1 MPRVLFET
9 RILVLLAALTAL
21 GGLMG
26 GRGWAE
32 DASGPEA
39 WDAIYVGDS
48 KVGHLHLWLKPV
60 KDSRGRELVNVRVDY
75 DLSFARG
82 KDTARVRMIYGTIE
96 TKSGQVLRLDTL
108 TQASGQNIR
117 TYGDVVDGKMTLVL
131 EVGDKKQQVEVPWG
145 PDVRG
150 PYGAEM
156 SLSRE
161 PLEPGQTRDVKTYIP
176 DLNQVCTTHLK
187 AVQKEEVPLGPLNEM
202 HKLLRV
208 ESSVTG
214 ADGEAIPSLKST
226 LWVDSSG
233 QVMKSF
239 TDLLGGMYTY
249 RTTKEG
255 ALASN
260 SSVKRFDILEAS
272 ILHTKV
278 IPGSDKT
285 RNVVYRVS
293 GKGVAN
299 LFPDDQRQKTTK
311 EAGNSV
317 LLAVKTDTPGTG
329 KAGPESVGAEYL
341 RANPLVNSEA
351 PKVVELMKAA
361 VKDETDPWM
370 KAIKIEEW
378 VAENV
383 KTKNFSTAFAPAEE
397 VARELAGDCT
407 EHGVLTAAMCRAA
420 GVPCRVVVGLV
431 YAEPKGD
438 SGFGP
443 HLWNEVYVKGR
454 WVAIDSAFK
463 QSSVDATHIKLSAS
477 SLDGVAPFEPFLPVL
492 KVFHDIKIDPVE
504 MR

>member
-1 MPRVLFET
+1 MPRASRHFRNPALAAG
-9 RILVLLAALTAL
+9 LLALSLLSAGLT
-21 GGLMG
+21 
-26 GRGWAE
+26 RAE
-32 DASGPEA
+32 GTDPEA

-60 KDSRGRELVNVRVDY
+60 KDTNGRELVNVRVDY

-82 KDTARVRMIYGTIE
+82 KDTAQVRMIYGTIE

-117 TYGDVVDGKMTLVL
+117 TYGDVVDGKMTLIL
-131 EVGDKKQQVEVPWG
+131 EVGGKKQQVVIPWG

-161 PLEPGQTRDVKTYIP
+161 PLKPGETRDVQTYIP

-187 AVQKEEVPLGPLNEM
+187 AVRQEDVPLGPLNEM
-202 HKLLRV
+202 HNLLRV
-208 ESSVTG
+208 ESSVIGT
-214 ADGEAIPSLKST
+214 DGNTIPELKST

-255 ALASN
+255 ALAPN
-260 SSVKRFDILEAS
+260 ASVKLFDILKAS
-272 ILHTKV
+272 IRPSKV
-278 IPGSDKT
+278 IPDSDKT
-285 RNVVYRVS
+285 RNIVYRVQ
-293 GKGVAN
+293 GKEVAT

-311 EAGNSV
+311 ESDDSI
-317 LLAVKTDTPGTG
+317 LLEVKTDTPQSGQADVSG
-329 KAGPESVGAEYL
+329 VSDEFL
-341 RANPLVNSEA
+341 RANPLINSEA
-351 PKVVELMKAA
+351 PQVIERMKAA

-370 KAIKIEEW
+370 KAVKIEEW
-378 VAENV
+378 VADNV

-397 VARELAGDCT
+397 VAKELAGDCT

-420 GVPCRVVVGLV
+420 GVPCRIVVGLV
-431 YAEPKGD
+431 YAEPLG
-438 SGFGP
+438 GFGA
-443 HLWNEVYVKGR
+443 HLWNEVHVNGR

-463 QSSVDATHIKLSAS
+463 QSSVDATHLKLSAS